1 MTSSKTTQLR
11 CIRHG
16 LWLLVAASALA
27 LGGTYFFRTIDSSD
41 PSSPLTVG
49 EAAVHSEFS
58 LIDHN
63 GTRVTE
69 ADFQGRWQLVFFGF
83 THCPDICPT
92 TLAYMADVLDRLGTE
107 SQRIASF
114 FITVDPTRDTPAV
127 MKEYVQAF
135 HPALIGLTGT
145 EAETAAA
152 AYSFRVYYEKKMEEA
167 SAPDG
172 YLMVHS
178 GHIYLMTPDGRYE
191 TVFREGEQSA
201 QELASQI
208 ITRMNR

>member
-1 MTSSKTTQLR
+1 MTSSRATQLR
-11 CIRHG
+11 RIRYG

-27 LGGTYFFRTIDSSD
+27 LGGTYFVRTIDFRD
-41 PSSPLTVG
+41 PSGALTVG

-58 LIDHN
+58 LLDHN

-69 ADFQGRWQLVFFGF
+69 ADFQARWQLVFFGF
-83 THCPDICPT
+83 TYCPDICPT
-92 TLAYMADVLDRLGTE
+92 TLAYMAEVLDRLGTE
-107 SQRIASF
+107 SQRIAPF
-114 FITVDPTRDTPAV
+114 FITVDPMRDTPAV

-135 HPALIGLTGT
+135 HPDLIGLTGT

-152 AYSFRVYYEKKMEEA
+152 AYAFRVYYEKMEEA
-167 SAPDG
+167 SAADG
-172 YLMVHS
+172 YLMAHS
-178 GHIYLMTPDGRYE
+178 GHMYRMTPDGRYE
-191 TVFREGEQSA
+191 AVFREGEQSA